1 VTRRNEQR
9 LRAQLR
15 QLEPPG
21 AADAERRAWAVAGAA
36 FDERSPRQR
45 RSPARRLAL
54 AAALLAA
61 AAATAFTPAG
71 AAVGDWVK
79 DVVRPGRH
87 DARPAIGRLP
97 GAGRLL
103 VSSPAG
109 ASVVRGDGSTRR
121 LGGYDE
127 AGWSPG
133 GLFAVVTR
141 GRQLVAVE
149 PGGAVHWTISRP
161 RRVSLPAWSPRD
173 GYRVAYLSGGALRVV
188 AGDGT
193 GDRLVAGRAAPVRPA
208 WRPGPGYLVAYV
220 AKNGRV
226 VLADADTGRRL
237 WRSPPG
243 PRPRALQWTPDGR
256 RLVALAPSAVRVLAR
271 DGRGWA
277 RLAVPAGKR
286 ADAMAVH
293 PDGDSVAVIRR
304 VSSSRSEVVSV
315 PLRVRAGE
323 RLLFAGQGAF
333 TDLAWSPDGRWLLV
347 AWRDAD
353 QWLFIR
359 SSRVPRIEAV
369 SGIRR
374 QFDPG
379 GPGIGA
385 FPRIAGWCCPSTR

>member
-1 VTRRNEQR
+1 MTTPTERR
-9 LRAQLR
+9 LRAGLR
-15 QLEPPG
+15 QLEAPG

-36 FDERSPRQR
+36 FDERTPRPR
-45 RSPARRLAL
+45 RSPARRLAV

-61 AAATAFTPAG
+61 AVATAFTPAG
-71 AAVGDWVK
+71 EAVGDWVK

-103 VSSPAG
+103 VSAPTG
-109 ASVVRGDGSTRR
+109 AWVIRGDGSQRR

-133 GLFAVVTR
+133 GLYAVVTR

-149 PGGAVHWTISRP
+149 PGGAVHWTVSRP
-161 RRVSLPAWSPRD
+161 RRVGLPAWSPRD

-193 GDRLVAGRAAPVRPA
+193 GDHLVARRVAAVRPA

-220 AKNGRV
+220 ARGGRV
-226 VLADADTGRRL
+226 VLADADSGRRL
-237 WRSPPG
+237 WRSPAG
-243 PRPRALQWTPDGR
+243 PKPRALQWTRDGR
-256 RLVALAPSAVRVLAR
+256 RLVALAPGYVRVLTR

-286 ADAMAVH
+286 AEAMAVH
-293 PDGDSVAVIRR
+293 PDGDSVALIRR
-304 VSSSRSEVVSV
+304 LPRDRSEVVSV
-315 PLRVRAGE
+315 PLRVRTGE
-323 RLLFAGQGAF
+323 RLLFAGQGTF

-359 SSRVPRIEAV
+359 SSRVRRIDAV

-379 GPGIGA
+379 GPGTGA
-385 FPRIAGWCCPSTR
+385 FPRIAAWCCAR

>member
-1 VTRRNEQR
+1 M
-9 LRAQLR
+9 
-15 QLEPPG
+15 
-21 AADAERRAWAVAGAA
+21 
-36 FDERSPRQR
+36 
-45 RSPARRLAL
+45 L
-54 AAALLAA
+54 AAAV
-61 AAATAFTPAG
+61 ATAFTPAG
-71 AAVGDWVK
+71 AAVADWVK

-87 DARPAIGRLP
+87 DARPGIGKLP
-97 GAGRLL
+97 GGGQLL
-103 VSSPAG
+103 VSSPTG
-109 ASVVRGDGSTRR
+109 TWVVRGDGSARR
-121 LGGYDE
+121 LGRYDE

-133 GLFAVVTR
+133 GLYAVVTR

-149 PGGAVHWTISRP
+149 PGGAVHWTINRP
-161 RRVSLPAWSPRD
+161 RPVSLPAWSPRD

-193 GDRLVAGRAAPVRPA
+193 GDRLVARRVAAVRPA
-208 WRPGPGYLVAYV
+208 WRPGPGYVVAYV
-220 AKNGRV
+220 ARRGRV
-226 VLADADTGRRL
+226 ILAAADSGRRL

-243 PRPRALQWTPDGR
+243 PRLTALQWTRDGR
-256 RLVALAPSAVRVLAR
+256 RLVALTPRAVRVLTR

-286 ADAMAVH
+286 AEAMAVQ
-293 PDGDSVAVIRR
+293 PDGDSVALIRR
-304 VSSSRSEVVSV
+304 VSGGRSEVVSI

-323 RLLFAGQGAF
+323 RLLFAGQGTF

-359 SSRVPRIEAV
+359 SSRVRRIDAV

-379 GPGIGA
+379 GPGTGS
-385 FPRIAGWCCPSTR
+385 FPRIVGWCCARP